1 MLKNF
6 LNLKFPFTFLVIWVL
21 TYFLVPEFLFKSSLL
36 WLLVIVF
43 TYVIQRLFPKLNK
56 LLPYILFYSTGL
68 LTFFGFIKVLTGTDT
83 GTVNSIDYFW
93 GYSFFSLSL
102 SYLVLNS
109 KLNIK
114 NVLFLLNPIRFFTGP
129 ILFSVTNRLK
139 SVSLKRISTI
149 STWMILGI
157 FFAYVLAPTLKVF
170 FPLRESTNAI
180 DVLFFSFI
188 FEFYVYLNFA
198 GLSFLAMGFLRS
210 LGVSCINN
218 FNSPFSASNIIEYW
232 QRWHIGLSKLCK
244 ALFYEPIKKRFGLYA
259 AVLATFL
266 SSAIWHGISINFI
279 IWGLFH
285 TCAWLITY
293 ALLKN
298 NNKIY
303 AKLFFLPAVIF
314 GRLIFSESNT
324 EILFKKITSLVLFD
338 TSNPSILFDHI
349 GIGKMIIG
357 FIVIFVVLAKAIFK
371 FDNHEYRFYR
381 KGWMPIILLI
391 LILLFVVD
399 DNIVIYGAR

>member
-1 MLKNF
+1 MSKNL
-6 LNLKFPFTFLVIWVL
+6 LNLKPLFFFSFTWAI

-36 WLLVIVF
+36 WLLVIGLV
-43 TYVIQRLFPKLNK
+43 YLMQGIFPKSNK
-56 LLPYILFYSTGL
+56 LIAYILFYSTGV
-68 LTFFGFIKVLTGTDT
+68 LTFFGLIKVLTGIDY
-83 GTVNSIDYFW
+83 GTINSVDYFW

-114 NVLFLLNPIRFFTGP
+114 NIIFLLNPIRFFTGP
-129 ILFSVTNRLK
+129 ILFSLSSRLK
-139 SVSLKRISTI
+139 SVSLRRISTI

-170 FPLRESTNAI
+170 FSLKNSTNAI

-188 FEFYVYLNFA
+188 YEFYVYLNFA
-198 GLSFLAMGFLRS
+198 GLSFLVMGFLRS

-218 FNSPFSASNIIEYW
+218 FNSPFSATNIIEYW
-232 QRWHIGLSKLCK
+232 QRWHIGLSRLCK
-244 ALFYEPIKKRFGLYA
+244 TLFYEPVKKRFGLYL

-266 SSAIWHGISINFI
+266 SSAMWHGITINFI

-285 TCAWLITY
+285 TAAWLITY

-298 NNKIY
+298 NYKIL
-303 AKLFFLPAVIF
+303 ATLFFLPAVIF

-324 EILFKKITSLVLFD
+324 EVLFQKITSLIFFNTSAPSVLF
-338 TSNPSILFDHI
+338 NHI
-349 GIGKMIIG
+349 GLGKMIIG
-357 FIVIFVVLAKAIFK
+357 LIVIFVVLAKAIFK
-371 FDNHEYRFYR
+371 IDNHSYKFYR

-391 LILLFVVD
+391 SILLFVVD

>member
-1 MLKNF
+1 MTKNF
-6 LNLKFPFTFLVIWVL
+6 LNLKLVFSFSFIWAI
-21 TYFLVPEFLFKSSLL
+21 TYFLVPEFLIKSLL
-36 WLLVIVF
+36 LWVLVIALV
-43 TYVIQRLFPKLNK
+43 YPIQRFFPKLNK
-56 LLPYILFYSTGL
+56 LLPYIFFFSTGV
-68 LTFFGFIKVLTGTDT
+68 LTLFGLIKVLTGADS
-83 GTVNSIDYFW
+83 GAINSVDYFW

-102 SYLVLNS
+102 SYLVFNS
-109 KLNIK
+109 KLNAK
-114 NVLFLLNPIRFFTGP
+114 NILFLLNPIRFFTGP
-129 ILFSVTNRLK
+129 ILFSLSNKLK

-170 FPLRESTNAI
+170 FPLRESTNAV

-188 FEFYVYLNFA
+188 YEFYVYLNFA

-218 FNSPFSASNIIEYW
+218 FNSPFSATNIIEYW
-232 QRWHIGLSKLCK
+232 QRWHIGLSRLCK
-244 ALFYEPIKKRFGLYA
+244 TLFYEPVKKRFGLYL

-285 TCAWLITY
+285 TAAWLITY

-298 NNKIY
+298 NKKTY
-303 AKLFFLPAVIF
+303 ATLFFLPAVIF

-324 EILFKKITSLVLFD
+324 EVLFQKITSLILFN
-338 TSNPSILFDHI
+338 TASPSILFANV

-357 FIVIFVVLAKAIFK
+357 LIVIFVVLAKAIFRI
-371 FDNHEYRFYR
+371 DNHAYKFYR
-381 KGWMPIILLI
+381 KGWMPIVLLI
-391 LILLFVVD
+391 SILLFVVD